1 MSDYPT
7 LDAQYWEERYQDAE
21 TGWDA
26 GQATTPLREYIE
38 QLASKSLRVL
48 IPGAGNA
55 HEAEFLHR
63 EGFTDVTVLDVA
75 SSPLK
80 HLQERCPTFPL
91 EKLVQGDFFAHQG
104 EYDLILE
111 QTFFCALN
119 PKLRKAYAKKMH
131 QLLAPKGKLAGLLFD
146 GLPITDNPPYGGT
159 QEEYRPYFSPFFDFH
174 TFEACYNSI
183 PPRSGSELFMILTKK

>member
-75 SSPLK
+75 PSPLK

-91 EKLVQGDFFAHQG
+91 EK
-104 EYDLILE
+104 
-111 QTFFCALN
+111 
-119 PKLRKAYAKKMH
+119 
-131 QLLAPKGKLAGLLFD
+131 
-146 GLPITDNPPYGGT
+146 
-159 QEEYRPYFSPFFDFH
+159 
-174 TFEACYNSI
+174 ACTGRFLCT
-183 PPRSGSELFMILTKK
+183 PGRV